1 MNTFRAY
8 RVYDKGG
15 IRGELTEISLD
26 DLDEGEVLLRA
37 AFSSINYKD
46 ALAAT
51 GAGKIMR
58 RFPMTGGIDVAGEVN
73 ASTDPRFREG
83 DEVLVT
89 GYGMSE
95 DHDGGY
101 SEWVRAPADW
111 VVPLPSGLSL
121 WEVMGIGTAGLTA
134 ALSVCRMEA
143 NGLRP
148 ENGPVA
154 VTGATGGV
162 GSLAIDIL
170 AGMGYE
176 VTAITGKDEEH
187 DFLRRIGAKAV
198 LSRHG
203 LKMGERPLETA
214 IWAGAVDPVGGD
226 MLSWLTRSTMRH
238 GSIASCGLAG
248 GAGLNTSVM
257 PFILRSVNLLGINT
271 GYFSMDLRRELWER
285 LASDMRPRHLQ
296 EISRTIVMEQ
306 LPGAFKQFLEGSV
319 KGRTVVKIAPDW
331 DRVS

>member
-1 MNTFRAY
+1 VETFKAY
-8 RVYDKGG
+8 RVFNDGR
-15 IRGELTEISLD
+15 IRGELTEISLN
-26 DLDEGEVLLRA
+26 DLDRGEVLLHA
-37 AFSSINYKD
+37 SFSSVNYKD

-58 RFPMTGGIDVAGEVN
+58 RFPMTGGIDVAGEVA

-83 DEVLVT
+83 DRVLVT

-101 SEWVRAPADW
+101 SQWVRVPADW
-111 VVPLPSGLSL
+111 VVPLPSGLNL
-121 WEVMGIGTAGLTA
+121 WEAMGIGTAGLTA
-134 ALSVCRMEA
+134 ALSIHRMEA

-148 ENGPVA
+148 ENGPVV

-162 GSLAIDIL
+162 GSLAVDVL

-176 VTAITGKDEEH
+176 VTAVTGKDEEH

-203 LKMGERPLETA
+203 LKMGERPLEGA

-226 MLSWLTRSTMRH
+226 MLSWLTRTTMRH

-271 GYFSMDLRRELWER
+271 GYFLMDLRRELWER
-285 LASDMRPRHLQ
+285 LASDMRPRHLE
-296 EISRTIVMEQ
+296 EISRTIDMEQ
-306 LPGAFKQFLEGSV
+306 LPGAFDRFLEGSV
-319 KGRTVVKIAPDW
+319 TGRTVVKIAPD
-331 DRVS
+331 

>member
-1 MNTFRAY
+1 METFKAY
-8 RVYDKGG
+8 RVFNDGR
-15 IRGELTEISLD
+15 IRGELTEISLN
-26 DLDEGEVLLRA
+26 DLDRGEVLLHA
-37 AFSSINYKD
+37 SFSSVNYKD

-58 RFPMTGGIDVAGEVN
+58 RFPMTGGIDVAGEVA

-83 DEVLVT
+83 DRVLVT

-101 SEWVRAPADW
+101 SQWVRVPADW

-121 WEVMGIGTAGLTA
+121 WEAMGIGTAGLTA
-134 ALSVCRMEA
+134 ALSIHRMEA

-148 ENGPVA
+148 ENGPVV

-162 GSLAIDIL
+162 GSLAVDVL

-176 VTAITGKDEEH
+176 VTAVTGKDEEH
-187 DFLRRIGAKAV
+187 DFLRRLGAKSV
-198 LSRHG
+198 LSRHD
-203 LKMGERPLETA
+203 LRMDERPLEKA
-214 IWAGAVDPVGGD
+214 LWAGAVDPVGGEL
-226 MLSWLTRSTMRH
+226 LSWLTRTTLQH

-248 GAGLNTSVM
+248 GTGLNTSVM

-285 LASDMRPRHLQ
+285 LAGDMRPRYLE
-296 EISRTIVMEQ
+296 EISQTIDMEQ
-306 LPGAFKQFLEGSV
+306 LPDIFGQFLQGSS
-319 KGRTVVKIAPDW
+319 KGRIVVRLAPA
-331 DRVS
+331 

>member
-1 MNTFRAY
+1 METFKAY
-8 RVYDKGG
+8 RVFNDGR
-15 IRGELTEISLD
+15 IRGELTEISLN
-26 DLDEGEVLLRA
+26 DLDRGEVLLRA
-37 AFSSINYKD
+37 SFSSVNYKD

-58 RFPMTGGIDVAGEVN
+58 RFPMTGGIDVSGEVA

-83 DEVLVT
+83 DRVLVT

-101 SEWVRAPADW
+101 SQWVRVPADW

-121 WEVMGIGTAGLTA
+121 WEAMGIGTAGLTA
-134 ALSVCRMEA
+134 ALSVHRMEA

-148 ENGPVA
+148 ENGPVV

-162 GSLAIDIL
+162 GSLAVDVL

-176 VTAITGKDEEH
+176 VTAVTGKDEEH
-187 DFLRRIGAKAV
+187 DFLRRLGAKSV
-198 LSRHG
+198 LSRHD
-203 LKMGERPLETA
+203 LRMGERPLEKA
-214 IWAGAVDPVGGD
+214 LWAGAVDPVGGEL
-226 MLSWLTRSTMRH
+226 LSWLTRTTLQH

-248 GAGLNTSVM
+248 GTVLNTSVM

-285 LASDMRPRHLQ
+285 LAGDMRPRYLE
-296 EISRTIVMEQ
+296 EISQTIDMEQ
-306 LPGAFKQFLEGSV
+306 LPDIFGQFLQGSS
-319 KGRTVVKIAPDW
+319 KGRIVVRLAPA
-331 DRVS
+331 

>member
-8 RVYDKGG
+8 RVYEEGG

-58 RFPMTGGIDVAGEVN
+58 RFPMTGGIDVAGEVD

-83 DEVLVT
+83 ERVLVT

-101 SEWVRAPADW
+101 SEWVRVPADW
-111 VVPLPSGLSL
+111 VIPLPSGLSL
-121 WEVMGIGTAGLTA
+121 WEAMGIGTAGLTA

-162 GSLAIDIL
+162 GSLAVNIL

-176 VTAITGKDEEH
+176 VTAVTGKAEEQ
-187 DFLRRIGAKAV
+187 DFLRRLGAKSV
-198 LSRHG
+198 LSRKD
-203 LKMGERPLETA
+203 LKMGERPLEGA

-226 MLSWLTRSTMRH
+226 ILSWLTRTTMRH

-285 LASDMRPRHLQ
+285 LASDMRPRHLE
-296 EISRTIVMEQ
+296 EISRTIDMEQ
-306 LPGAFKQFLEGSV
+306 LSNTFERFLKGSV
-319 KGRTVVKIAPDW
+319 RGRTVVRIAAD
-331 DRVS
+331 

>member
-1 MNTFRAY
+1 METFKAY
-8 RVYDKGG
+8 RVFNDGR
-15 IRGELTEISLD
+15 IRGELTEISLN
-26 DLDEGEVLLRA
+26 DLDRGEVLLRA
-37 AFSSINYKD
+37 SFSSVNYKD

-58 RFPMTGGIDVAGEVN
+58 RFPMTGGIDVSGEVA

-83 DEVLVT
+83 DRVLVT

-101 SEWVRAPADW
+101 SQWVRVPADW

-121 WEVMGIGTAGLTA
+121 WEAMGIGTAGLTA
-134 ALSVCRMEA
+134 ALSVHRMEA

-148 ENGPVA
+148 ENGPVV

-162 GSLAIDIL
+162 GSLAVDVL

-176 VTAITGKDEEH
+176 VTAVTGKDEEH
-187 DFLRRIGAKAV
+187 DFLRRLGAKSV
-198 LSRHG
+198 LSRHD
-203 LKMGERPLETA
+203 LRMGERPLEKA
-214 IWAGAVDPVGGD
+214 LWAGAVDPVGGEL
-226 MLSWLTRSTMRH
+226 LSWLTRTTLQH

-248 GAGLNTSVM
+248 GTVLNTSVM

-285 LASDMRPRHLQ
+285 LAGDMRPRYLE
-296 EISRTIVMEQ
+296 EISQTIDMEQ
-306 LPGAFKQFLEGSV
+306 LPDIFGQFLQGSS
-319 KGRTVVKIAPDW
+319 KGRIVVRIAPA
-331 DRVS
+331 

>member
-1 MNTFRAY
+1 VETFKAY
-8 RVYDKGG
+8 RVFNDGR
-15 IRGELTEISLD
+15 IRGELTEISLN
-26 DLDEGEVLLRA
+26 DLDRGEVLLRA
-37 AFSSINYKD
+37 SFSSVNYKD

-58 RFPMTGGIDVAGEVN
+58 RFPMTGGIDVSGEVA

-83 DEVLVT
+83 DRVLVT

-101 SEWVRAPADW
+101 SQWVRVPADW

-121 WEVMGIGTAGLTA
+121 WEAMGIGTAGLTA
-134 ALSVCRMEA
+134 ALSVHRMEA

-148 ENGPVA
+148 ENGPVV

-162 GSLAIDIL
+162 GSLAVDVL

-176 VTAITGKDEEH
+176 VTAVTGKDEEH
-187 DFLRRIGAKAV
+187 DFLRRLGAKSV
-198 LSRHG
+198 LSRHD
-203 LKMGERPLETA
+203 LRMGERPLEKA
-214 IWAGAVDPVGGD
+214 LWAGAVDPVGGEL
-226 MLSWLTRSTMRH
+226 LSWLTRTTLQH

-248 GAGLNTSVM
+248 GTGLNTSVM

-285 LASDMRPRHLQ
+285 LAGDMRPRYLE
-296 EISRTIVMEQ
+296 EISQTIDMEQ
-306 LPGAFKQFLEGSV
+306 LPDIFGQFLQGSS
-319 KGRTVVKIAPDW
+319 KGRIVVRLAPA
-331 DRVS
+331 

>member
-1 MNTFRAY
+1 M
-8 RVYDKGG
+8 
-15 IRGELTEISLD
+15 D
-26 DLDEGEVLLRA
+26 DLDKGEVLLRA
-37 AFSSINYKD
+37 AFSSVNYKD

-58 RFPMTGGIDVAGEVN
+58 RFPMTGGIDVAGEV
-73 ASTDPRFREG
+73 AVSTDPRFREG

-101 SEWVRAPADW
+101 SEWVRVPADW
-111 VVPLPSGLSL
+111 VVPLPSSGLSL
-121 WEVMGIGTAGLTA
+121 WEAMGIGTAGLTA

-162 GSLAIDIL
+162 GSLAVDIL

-187 DFLRRIGAKAV
+187 DFLRRIGAKSV
-198 LSRHG
+198 LSRHD
-203 LKMGERPLETA
+203 LKMGERPLEKA
-214 IWAGAVDPVGGD
+214 LWAGAVDPVGGEV
-226 MLSWLTRSTMRH
+226 LSWLTRTTLRH

-248 GAGLNTSVM
+248 GAALNTSVM

-285 LASDMRPRHLQ
+285 LAGDMRPCHLG
-296 EISRTIVMEQ
+296 EISRTIDMEQ
-306 LPGAFKQFLEGSV
+306 LPGTFDQFLEGSA
-319 KGRTVVKIAPDW
+319 KGRTVVRIAPA
-331 DRVS
+331 

>member
-1 MNTFRAY
+1 METFKAY
-8 RVYDKGG
+8 RVFNDGR
-15 IRGELTEISLD
+15 IRGELTEISLN
-26 DLDEGEVLLRA
+26 DLDRGEVLLRA
-37 AFSSINYKD
+37 SFSSVNYKD

-58 RFPMTGGIDVAGEVN
+58 RFPMTGGIDVSGEVA

-83 DEVLVT
+83 DRVLVT

-101 SEWVRAPADW
+101 SQWVRVPADW

-121 WEVMGIGTAGLTA
+121 WEAMGIGTAGLTA
-134 ALSVCRMEA
+134 ALSVHRMEA

-148 ENGPVA
+148 ENGPVV

-162 GSLAIDIL
+162 GSLAVDVL

-176 VTAITGKDEEH
+176 VTAVTGKDEEH
-187 DFLRRIGAKAV
+187 DFLRRLGAKSV
-198 LSRHG
+198 LSRHD
-203 LKMGERPLETA
+203 LRMGERPLEKA
-214 IWAGAVDPVGGD
+214 LWAGAVDPVGGEL
-226 MLSWLTRSTMRH
+226 LSWLTRTTLQQ

-248 GAGLNTSVM
+248 GTGLNTSVM

-285 LASDMRPRHLQ
+285 LAGDMRPRYLE
-296 EISRTIVMEQ
+296 EISQTIDMEQ
-306 LPGAFKQFLEGSV
+306 LPDIFGQFLQGSS
-319 KGRTVVKIAPDW
+319 KGRIVVRIAPA
-331 DRVS
+331 

>member
-15 IRGELTEISLD
+15 IRGELTEISFD

-37 AFSSINYKD
+37 AFSSVNYKD

-58 RFPMTGGIDVAGEVN
+58 RFPMTGGIDVAGEV
-73 ASTDPRFREG
+73 AVSTDPRFREG

-101 SEWVRAPADW
+101 SEWVRVPADW
-111 VVPLPSGLSL
+111 VVPLSSSGLSL
-121 WEVMGIGTAGLTA
+121 WEAMGIGTAGLTA

-162 GSLAIDIL
+162 GSLAVDIL

-187 DFLRRIGAKAV
+187 DFLRRIGAKSV

-203 LKMGERPLETA
+203 LEMGERPLETA
-214 IWAGAVDPVGGD
+214 IWAGAVDSVGGD
-226 MLSWLTRSTMRH
+226 MLSWLTRTTLRH

-248 GAGLNTSVM
+248 GAGLKTSIM
-257 PFILRSVNLLGINT
+257 PFILRSVNLLGVNT
-271 GYFSMDLRRELWER
+271 GYFLMDLRRELWER
-285 LASDMRPRHLQ
+285 LASDMRPRHLEEVSQ
-296 EISRTIVMEQ
+296 TIDMEQ
-306 LPGAFKQFLEGSV
+306 LPGAFDRFLEGSV
-319 KGRTVVKIAPDW
+319 KGRTVVKIASD
-331 DRVS
+331 

>member
-1 MNTFRAY
+1 MEVFRAY
-8 RVYDKGG
+8 RVYDEGG

-58 RFPMTGGIDVAGEVN
+58 CFPMTGGIDVAGEV
-73 ASTDPRFREG
+73 ADSTDPRFREG

-101 SEWVRAPADW
+101 SEWARVPADW
-111 VVPLPSGLSL
+111 VVPLPSGLSS
-121 WEVMGIGTAGLTA
+121 WEAMGIGTAGLTA
-134 ALSVCRMEA
+134 ALSIHRMEA

-162 GSLAIDIL
+162 GSLAVNIL

-176 VTAITGKDEEH
+176 VTAVTGKAEEQ
-187 DFLRRIGAKAV
+187 DFLRRLGAKSV
-198 LSRHG
+198 LSRHD
-203 LKMGERPLETA
+203 LKMGERPLEGA
-214 IWAGAVDPVGGD
+214 IWAGAVDPVGGE
-226 MLSWLTRSTMRH
+226 MLSWLARTTMRH

-248 GAGLNTSVM
+248 GAVLNTSVM

-285 LASDMRPRHLQ
+285 LASDMRPRHLE
-296 EISRTIVMEQ
+296 EISQTIDMEQ
-306 LPGAFKQFLEGSV
+306 LSGVFDRFLEGSA
-319 KGRTVVKIAPDW
+319 KGRTVVKIASD
-331 DRVS
+331 

>member
-1 MNTFRAY
+1 VETFKAY
-8 RVYDKGG
+8 RVFNDGR
-15 IRGELTEISLD
+15 IRGELTEISLN
-26 DLDEGEVLLRA
+26 DLDRGEVLLRA
-37 AFSSINYKD
+37 SFSSVNYKD

-58 RFPMTGGIDVAGEVN
+58 RFPMTGGIDVSGEVA

-83 DEVLVT
+83 DRVLVT

-101 SEWVRAPADW
+101 SQWVRVPADW

-121 WEVMGIGTAGLTA
+121 WEAMGIGTAGLTA
-134 ALSVCRMEA
+134 ALSVHRMEA

-148 ENGPVA
+148 ENGPVV

-162 GSLAIDIL
+162 GSLAVDVL

-176 VTAITGKDEEH
+176 VTAVTGKDEEH
-187 DFLRRIGAKAV
+187 DFLRRLGAKSV
-198 LSRHG
+198 LSRHD
-203 LKMGERPLETA
+203 LRMGERPLEKA
-214 IWAGAVDPVGGD
+214 LWAGAVDPVGGEL
-226 MLSWLTRSTMRH
+226 LSWLTRTTLQQ

-248 GAGLNTSVM
+248 GTGLNTSVM

-285 LASDMRPRHLQ
+285 LAGDMRPRYLE
-296 EISRTIVMEQ
+296 EISQTIDMEQ
-306 LPGAFKQFLEGSV
+306 LPDIFGQFLQGSS
-319 KGRTVVKIAPDW
+319 KGRIVVRIAPA
-331 DRVS
+331 

>member
-1 MNTFRAY
+1 VETFKAY
-8 RVYDKGG
+8 RVFNDGR
-15 IRGELTEISLD
+15 IRGELTEISLN
-26 DLDEGEVLLRA
+26 DLDRGEVLLRA
-37 AFSSINYKD
+37 SFSSVNYKD

-58 RFPMTGGIDVAGEVN
+58 RFPMTGGIDVSGEVA

-83 DEVLVT
+83 DRVLVT

-101 SEWVRAPADW
+101 SQWVRVPADW

-121 WEVMGIGTAGLTA
+121 WEAMGIGTAGLTA
-134 ALSVCRMEA
+134 ALSVHRMEA

-148 ENGPVA
+148 ENGPVV

-162 GSLAIDIL
+162 GSLAVDVL

-176 VTAITGKDEEH
+176 VTAVTGKDEEH
-187 DFLRRIGAKAV
+187 DFLRRLGAKSV
-198 LSRHG
+198 LSRHD
-203 LKMGERPLETA
+203 LRMGERPLEKA
-214 IWAGAVDPVGGD
+214 LWAGAVDPVGGEL
-226 MLSWLTRSTMRH
+226 LSWLTRTTLQH

-248 GAGLNTSVM
+248 GTGLNTSVM

-285 LASDMRPRHLQ
+285 LAGDMRPRYLE
-296 EISRTIVMEQ
+296 EISQTIDMEQ
-306 LPGAFKQFLEGSV
+306 LPDIFGQFLQGSS
-319 KGRTVVKIAPDW
+319 KGRIVVRIAPA
-331 DRVS
+331 

>member
-8 RVYDKGG
+8 RVYNDGST
-15 IRGELTEISLD
+15 RGELTEISLE
-26 DLDEGEVLLRA
+26 DLDKGEVLLRA
-37 AFSSINYKD
+37 AFSSVNYKD

-58 RFPMTGGIDVAGEVN
+58 RFPMTGGIDVAGEV
-73 ASTDPRFREG
+73 AVSSDTRFREG
-83 DEVLVT
+83 DRVLVT

-101 SEWVRAPADW
+101 SEWVRVPADW

-121 WEVMGIGTAGLTA
+121 WEAMVIGTAGLTA
-134 ALSVCRMEA
+134 ALSVCRMET

-148 ENGPVA
+148 ENGPVV

-162 GSLAIDIL
+162 GSLAVDIL
-170 AGMGYE
+170 ARMGYE

-187 DFLRRIGAKAV
+187 DFLRRIGAKSV
-198 LSRHG
+198 LSRHD
-203 LKMGERPLETA
+203 LKMGERPLEKA
-214 IWAGAVDPVGGD
+214 LWAGAVDPVGD
-226 MLSWLTRSTMRH
+226 EVLSWLTRTTLRH

-248 GAGLNTSVM
+248 GAALNTSVM

-285 LASDMRPRHLQ
+285 LAGDMRPRHLE
-296 EISRTIVMEQ
+296 EISRTIDMEQ
-306 LPGAFKQFLEGSV
+306 LPTAFNQFLEGSA
-319 KGRTVVKIAPDW
+319 KGRTVVRIAPG
-331 DRVS
+331 

>member
-1 MNTFRAY
+1 METFKAY
-8 RVYDKGG
+8 RVFNDGR
-15 IRGELTEISLD
+15 IRGELTEISLN
-26 DLDEGEVLLRA
+26 DLDRGEVLLHA
-37 AFSSINYKD
+37 SFSSVNYKD

-58 RFPMTGGIDVAGEVN
+58 RFPMTGGIDVAGEVA

-83 DEVLVT
+83 DRVLVT

-101 SEWVRAPADW
+101 SQWVRVPADW
-111 VVPLPSGLSL
+111 VVPLPSGLNL
-121 WEVMGIGTAGLTA
+121 WEAMGIGTAGLTA
-134 ALSVCRMEA
+134 ALSIHRMEA

-148 ENGPVA
+148 ENGPVV

-162 GSLAIDIL
+162 GSLAVDVL

-176 VTAITGKDEEH
+176 VTAVTGKDEEH

-203 LKMGERPLETA
+203 LKMGERPLEGA

-226 MLSWLTRSTMRH
+226 MLSWLTRTTMRH

-271 GYFSMDLRRELWER
+271 GYFLMDLRRELWER
-285 LASDMRPRHLQ
+285 LASDMRPRHLE
-296 EISRTIVMEQ
+296 EISRTIDMEQ
-306 LPGAFKQFLEGSV
+306 LPGAFDRFLEGSV
-319 KGRTVVKIAPDW
+319 TGRTVVKIAPD
-331 DRVS
+331 

>member
-1 MNTFRAY
+1 METFKAY
-8 RVYDKGG
+8 RVFNDGR
-15 IRGELTEISLD
+15 IRGELTEISLN
-26 DLDEGEVLLRA
+26 DLDRGEVLLRA
-37 AFSSINYKD
+37 SFSSVNYKD

-58 RFPMTGGIDVAGEVN
+58 RFPMTGGIDVSGEVA

-83 DEVLVT
+83 DRVLVT

-101 SEWVRAPADW
+101 SQWVRVPADW

-121 WEVMGIGTAGLTA
+121 WEAMGIGTAGLTA
-134 ALSVCRMEA
+134 ALSVHRMEA

-148 ENGPVA
+148 ENGPVV

-162 GSLAIDIL
+162 GSLAVDVL

-176 VTAITGKDEEH
+176 VTAVTGKDEEH
-187 DFLRRIGAKAV
+187 DFLRRLGAKSV
-198 LSRHG
+198 LSRHD
-203 LKMGERPLETA
+203 LRMGERPLEKA
-214 IWAGAVDPVGGD
+214 LWAGAVDPVGGEL
-226 MLSWLTRSTMRH
+226 LSWLTRTTLQH

-248 GAGLNTSVM
+248 GTGLNTSVM

-285 LASDMRPRHLQ
+285 LAGDMRPRYLE
-296 EISRTIVMEQ
+296 EISQTIDMEQ
-306 LPGAFKQFLEGSV
+306 LPDIFGQFLQGSS
-319 KGRTVVKIAPDW
+319 KGRIVVRIAPA
-331 DRVS
+331 

>member
-1 MNTFRAY
+1 METFKAY
-8 RVYDKGG
+8 RVFNDGR
-15 IRGELTEISLD
+15 IRGELTEISLN
-26 DLDEGEVLLRA
+26 DLDRGEVLLRA
-37 AFSSINYKD
+37 SFSSVNYKD

-58 RFPMTGGIDVAGEVN
+58 RFPMTGGIDVAGEVA

-83 DEVLVT
+83 DRVLVT

-101 SEWVRAPADW
+101 SQWVRVPADW

-121 WEVMGIGTAGLTA
+121 WEAMGIGTAGLTA
-134 ALSVCRMEA
+134 ALSIHRMEA

-148 ENGPVA
+148 ENGPVM

-162 GSLAIDIL
+162 GSLAVDVL

-176 VTAITGKDEEH
+176 VTAVTGKDEEH
-187 DFLRRIGAKAV
+187 DFLRRLGAKSV
-198 LSRHG
+198 LSRHD
-203 LKMGERPLETA
+203 LRMGERPLEKA
-214 IWAGAVDPVGGD
+214 LWAGAVDPVGGEL
-226 MLSWLTRSTMRH
+226 LSWLTRTTLQH

-248 GAGLNTSVM
+248 GTMLNTSVM

-285 LASDMRPRHLQ
+285 LAGDMRPRYLE
-296 EISRTIVMEQ
+296 EISQTIDMEQ
-306 LPGAFKQFLEGSV
+306 LPDIFGQFLQGSA
-319 KGRTVVKIAPDW
+319 KGRTVVRIAPA
-331 DRVS
+331 

>member
-1 MNTFRAY
+1 VETFKAY
-8 RVYDKGG
+8 RVFNDGR
-15 IRGELTEISLD
+15 IRGELTEISLN
-26 DLDEGEVLLRA
+26 DLDRGEVLLRA
-37 AFSSINYKD
+37 SFSSVNYKD

-58 RFPMTGGIDVAGEVN
+58 RFPMTGGIDVAGEVA

-83 DEVLVT
+83 DRVLVT

-101 SEWVRAPADW
+101 SQWVRVPADW

-121 WEVMGIGTAGLTA
+121 WEAMGIGTAGLTA
-134 ALSVCRMEA
+134 ALSIHRMEA

-148 ENGPVA
+148 ENGPVM

-162 GSLAIDIL
+162 GSLAVDVL

-176 VTAITGKDEEH
+176 VTAVTGKDEEH
-187 DFLRRIGAKAV
+187 DFLRRLGAKSV
-198 LSRHG
+198 LSRHD
-203 LKMGERPLETA
+203 LRMGERPLEKA
-214 IWAGAVDPVGGD
+214 LWAGAVDPVGGEL
-226 MLSWLTRSTMRH
+226 LSWLTRTTLQH

-248 GAGLNTSVM
+248 GTMLNTSVM

-285 LASDMRPRHLQ
+285 LAGDMRPRYLE
-296 EISRTIVMEQ
+296 EISQTIDMEQ
-306 LPGAFKQFLEGSV
+306 LPDIFGQFLQGSA
-319 KGRTVVKIAPDW
+319 KGRTVVRIAPA
-331 DRVS
+331 

>member
-1 MNTFRAY
+1 METFKAY
-8 RVYDKGG
+8 RVFNDGR
-15 IRGELTEISLD
+15 IRGELTEISLN
-26 DLDEGEVLLRA
+26 DLDRGEVLLRA
-37 AFSSINYKD
+37 SFSSVNYKD

-58 RFPMTGGIDVAGEVN
+58 RFPMTGGIDVSGEVA

-83 DEVLVT
+83 DRVLVT

-101 SEWVRAPADW
+101 SQWVRVPADW

-121 WEVMGIGTAGLTA
+121 WEAMGIGTAGLTA
-134 ALSVCRMEA
+134 ALSVHRMEA

-148 ENGPVA
+148 ENGPVV

-162 GSLAIDIL
+162 GSLAVDVL

-176 VTAITGKDEEH
+176 VTAVTGKDEEH
-187 DFLRRIGAKAV
+187 DFLRRLGAKSV
-198 LSRHG
+198 LSRHD
-203 LKMGERPLETA
+203 LRMGERPLEKA
-214 IWAGAVDPVGGD
+214 LWAGAVDPVGGEL
-226 MLSWLTRSTMRH
+226 LSWLTRTTLQQ

-248 GAGLNTSVM
+248 GTGLNTSVM

-285 LASDMRPRHLQ
+285 LAGDMRPRYLE
-296 EISRTIVMEQ
+296 EISQTIDMEQ
-306 LPGAFKQFLEGSV
+306 LPDIFGQFLQGSS
-319 KGRTVVKIAPDW
+319 KGRIVVRLAPA
-331 DRVS
+331 

>member
-1 MNTFRAY
+1 MDTFRAY
-8 RVYDKGG
+8 RVYNDGS
-15 IRGELTEISLD
+15 IHGELTGISLE

-37 AFSSINYKD
+37 VFSSVNYKD

-58 RFPMTGGIDVAGEVN
+58 RFPMTGGIDVAGEV
-73 ASTDPRFREG
+73 AVSTDARFWEG
-83 DEVLVT
+83 DRVLVT
-89 GYGMSE
+89 GHGMSE

-101 SEWVRAPADW
+101 SEWVRVPADW

-121 WEVMGIGTAGLTA
+121 WEAMGLGTAGLTA
-134 ALSVCRMEA
+134 ALSIHRMEA

-162 GSLAIDIL
+162 GSLAVDIL
-170 AGMGYE
+170 ARMGYE

-187 DFLRRIGAKAV
+187 DYLRRIGAKSV
-198 LSRHG
+198 LSRHD
-203 LKMGERPLETA
+203 LKMGERPLEKA
-214 IWAGAVDPVGGD
+214 LWAGAVDPVGGEV
-226 MLSWLTRSTMRH
+226 LSWLTRTALQH

-248 GAGLNTSVM
+248 GAGLDTSVM

-271 GYFSMDLRRELWER
+271 GYFSMEPRRELWER
-285 LASDMRPRHLQ
+285 LDGDMRPRHLE
-296 EISRTIVMEQ
+296 EISQTIDMEQ
-306 LPGAFKQFLEGSV
+306 LPTVFDRFLEGSV
-319 KGRTVVKIAPDW
+319 KGRTVVRIATE
-331 DRVS
+331 